1 MTVRSILEDRM
12 SALSGFGG
20 DDLQVRLATSLKRD
34 GSVRTS
40 MLKRLSSSMRFSYGS
55 RAGAL
60 KTAAR
65 RSGSA
70 FRVDVR
76 QRVIVKALVSRH
88 MGKGMAR
95 AGALAAHIRYLGREG
110 ASHEG
115 EAGTFFD
122 RNEEAAD
129 GAERIKDWAEHRHH
143 FRFIISPE
151 HGDRIADLQDYVRDV
166 IGRVPR

>member
-1 MTVRSILEDRM
+1 MTVRSIVEDRM
-12 SALSGFGG
+12 SVLSTSADVG
-20 DDLQVRLATSLKRD
+20 LQVRLATSLKRD

-40 MLKRLSSSMRFSYGS
+40 MLKRLSSSMRFSYGA

-88 MGKGMAR
+88 IGKGMAR
-95 AGALAAHIRYLGREG
+95 AGALA
-110 ASHEG
+110 
-115 EAGTFFD
+115 
-122 RNEEAAD
+122 
-129 GAERIKDWAEHRHH
+129 
-143 FRFIISPE
+143 
-151 HGDRIADLQDYVRDV
+151 
-166 IGRVPR
+166 